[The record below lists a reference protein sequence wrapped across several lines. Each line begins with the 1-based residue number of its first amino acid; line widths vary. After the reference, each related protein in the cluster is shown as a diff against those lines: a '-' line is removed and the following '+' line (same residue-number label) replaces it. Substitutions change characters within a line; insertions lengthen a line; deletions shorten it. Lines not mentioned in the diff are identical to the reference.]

1 MKIRIIVVL
10 LVLLAN
16 LGLAQNPLYYFQ
28 RFEHS
33 INAPITVYSIDLV
46 TGQKEILFS
55 GNDKIYGITLIS
67 PDQSRIFFKRQSMIC
82 VYNTETQTID
92 TLSELGKIESLFGI
106 ALVPQTNEIYLS
118 YIKEGAKVID
128 IENQE
133 LEVTYLSLDKN
144 TYVLIDTIFFYSNYN
159 TVLSRDGDKVYELL
173 KRTDGIYFKSVDT
186 RTSER
191 DSFAI
196 AGFDNLQLSYPPRFI
211 AAKNGYVFANYY
223 IANRRLAHYV
233 VLDPEE
239 GKSIFYG
246 QNIKTFG
253 LTPYP
258 VSLTKNGD
266 MIWQDRDDF
275 YVLSHETG
283 KLRKRLKFHFNE
295 PTTAPHV
302 LIMTQKAKLLILED
316 TLYYFPKNPLHK
328 DYHDLSNFEIGSGN
342 VNEDQT
348 DLELLDMLVE
358 DPNELYQK
366 GWILDEPTRDKY
378 DTLLSNAKTYLTQ
391 VDTASTRT
399 ELEKVITE
407 CSKDSLT
414 NMSIEAYAL
423 LHFNSKA
430 ILERLPEAPDRVI
443 EKR

>member
-10 LVLLAN
+10 LVLLAK
-16 LGLAQNPLYYFQ
+16 LGLAQNPKYYFN

-33 INAPITVYSIDLV
+33 IIEPITVYSVDLV
-46 TGQKEILFS
+46 TGKKEILFS
-55 GNDKIYGITLIS
+55 EDEKIYGITLIS
-67 PDQSRIFFKRQSMIC
+67 SDQSRIFFKRQSMIC
-82 VYNTETQTID
+82 VYNAETQTID
-92 TLSELGKIESLFGI
+92 TLLQLGNIETLNSI
-106 ALVPQTNEIYLS
+106 AFVSQTNEIYLS

-144 TYVLIDTIFFYSNYN
+144 TYALIDTIFFYSNYN
-159 TVLSRDGDKVYELL
+159 TVLSRGGDKVYELL

-191 DSFAI
+191 DSLAI
-196 AGFDNLQLSYPPRFI
+196 EGFENLQNIYQPYFI
-211 AAKNGYVFANYY
+211 DANNGYAFIGYLNHS
-223 IANRRLAHYV
+223 LTQGHLV
-233 VLDPEE
+233 VCDPEE
-239 GKSIFYG
+239 RKSISHMILSI
-246 QNIKTFG
+246 NS
-253 LTPYP
+253 LPYEIAI
-258 VSLTKNGD
+258 TNNGD
-266 MIWQDRDDF
+266 MIFQDKDNF
-275 YVLSHETG
+275 YVLCHQTR
-283 KLRKRLKFHFNE
+283 KLRKRLKFYFNE
-295 PTTAPHV
+295 PTTEPHAV
-302 LIMTQKAKLLILED
+302 SISQKAKLLILGD
-316 TLYYFPKNPLHK
+316 TLYYLPKNPLHK

-348 DLELLDMLVE
+348 DMELLDMLVE

-366 GWILDEPTRDKY
+366 GWILNEPTRDKY

-391 VDTASTRT
+391 GDTASTRT

-414 NMSIEAYAL
+414 NISIEAYAL

-430 ILERLPEAPDRVI
+430 ILERLPEALDRVI